1 MDMTTVCPPLPRSRS
16 RHSTICR
23 DALSG
28 GTVGTQWRHGGAGR
42 SRAEARQ
49 TFHAVPEAPSDMNV
63 QVNIYL
69 SKVITSGLI
78 RTWHNLRV
86 GHN

>member
-1 MDMTTVCPPLPRSRS
+1 MDMTTVSSPCSRS
-16 RHSTICR
+16 RHSNICR
-23 DALSG
+23 DSLSD
-28 GTVGTQWRHGGAGR
+28 GTAGMQRRDRGAGQR
-42 SRAEARQ
+42 RADARQ
-49 TFHAVPEAPSDMNV
+49 TFHAVPQAPSEVNV

-86 GHN
+86 GRN